1 MAERTNLPR
10 SPSLRRLLMTRHTTI
25 PPEMSWLHFSWSSVH
40 GNAQI
45 GFNQSVTYQV
55 SWEFVNLRGKACGW
69 VPVWE
74 FGVVGGHWQGYL
86 ESCLLSSRRCGLII
100 REGECLEEEEE
111 GGWWFTNRSLQKIL
125 GEATWSKGTTVMI
138 AFIRSLEIL
147 GPSGPRLLFLG
158 ALRAT
163 DNDAETPSSNI
174 VPRTIIFTQ
183 PYIAGSPY
191 LRA

>member
-1 MAERTNLPR
+1 MPERTNLTR

-45 GFNQSVTYQV
+45 GFNQSVAYQV

-100 REGECLEEEEE
+100 REGECLE
-111 GGWWFTNRSLQKIL
+111 
-125 GEATWSKGTTVMI
+125 GEAAWRTGFSDPADSSYCYFPPHGNCFIFEISTRVESMYVM
-138 AFIRSLEIL
+138 SL
-147 GPSGPRLLFLG
+147 
-158 ALRAT
+158 
-163 DNDAETPSSNI
+163 
-174 VPRTIIFTQ
+174 
-183 PYIAGSPY
+183 
-191 LRA
+191 